1 MWSGLSS
8 GPLDG
13 RRCVVGRDE
22 QRVAL
27 EALRVERTEQRVVG
41 REARLLSGRDRSAFP
56 NFQTN
61 LGTSE
66 GEFGVFA
73 AFVAASGLATDQPS
87 AARACPTRAWRFGYL
102 SSDWRS

>member
-1 MWSGLSS
+1 MLLDGMSSGLRW
-8 GPLDG
+8 
-13 RRCVVGRDE
+13 RRCVLSGPSSVLLDGKR
-22 QRVAL
+22 
-27 EALRVERTEQRVVG
+27 G
-41 REARLLSGRDRSAFP
+41 LLSGRDRSAFP

-87 AARACPTRAWRFGYL
+87 AARACPTRAWRCGYL
-102 SSDWRS
+102 SSDWGS